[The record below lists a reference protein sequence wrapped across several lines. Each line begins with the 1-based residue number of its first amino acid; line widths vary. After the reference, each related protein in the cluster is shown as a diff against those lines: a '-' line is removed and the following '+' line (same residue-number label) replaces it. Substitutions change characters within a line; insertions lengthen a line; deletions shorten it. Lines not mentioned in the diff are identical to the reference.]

1 MTHASMIKENHV
13 SLIIDAKPKVKTGKV
28 YYGNYDNEV
37 TGEIRAAVIEGLA
50 HILEGK

>member
-28 YYGNYDNEV
+28 YYGN
-37 TGEIRAAVIEGLA
+37 GLV
-50 HILEGK
+50 HLRLYQKTK